1 MTQWRGRCG
10 VWPAATPPH
19 LSNAVIV
26 RDGYFVPT
34 AMAAN
39 PDFV

>member
-1 MTQWRGRCG
+1 
-10 VWPAATPPH
+10 